1 MSIELDTLADEDL
14 CFALAGIDPANPT
27 WQGHAIIWA
36 DADAICDSVAT
47 KLHAWLATADQSTA
61 IYQRVQDT
69 LIHLGGGKPFSEREV
84 QLIPAGFGKW
94 VQEHTFEIVI
104 GVAALAAIVTIVV
117 CTAGAGA
124 PAAGAIATAGA
135 GALTGEKSP
144 PPQSTP
150 TLSSSPS
157 LIANKPLTTQ
167 PPKWEPPS
175 HQNPF
180 LPKDPLNLFPEQ
192 KAPPLWTQFALAPK
206 EIPPPFEP
214 KNNLLPKGYITFVP
228 ENLPPPKE
236 SMRFETPGPKYSQMA
251 IGGINGMKTPFDGS
265 THHAAYLSKLVGGL
279 SISWVHNQSHGV
291 LGDLGEILA
300 TNYLGF
306 SPNTAQ
312 LLTET
317 WKEFHTENKDRPNAK
332 FLQFCHSQG
341 AIHVRNALLHAPTE
355 IQDRVIVVAIAP
367 GVVVPGELCYK
378 SFNYASKK
386 DIVHYGELGYWGAW
400 SSNETGLSHAEEKA
414 MQERQELELLEPH
427 PEATGIDHDFESPT
441 FEQHMRDV
449 LKNYAQQKGEYPP
462 EKKGKNFL
470 EEQE

>member
-1 MSIELDTLADEDL
+1 MSIELDALTDEEL
-14 CFALAGIDPANPT
+14 CFALAGIDPIHPT
-27 WQGHAIIWA
+27 WHGHAITWA
-36 DADAICDSVAT
+36 DADAIRSHVAS
-47 KLHAWLATADQSTA
+47 KLYAWLATADQSTA
-61 IYQRVQDT
+61 IYQRVHDT
-69 LIHLGGGKPFSEREV
+69 LIRLGGGKPLNEREV
-84 QLIPAGFGKW
+84 VLVRVGLGKW
-94 VQEHTFEIVI
+94 LKEHTVEIVI

-117 CTAGAGA
+117 CTAGA
-124 PAAGAIATAGA
+124 PAAGAVATAGI
-135 GALTGEKSP
+135 GALAGEKSP
-144 PPQSTP
+144 PPKAP
-150 TLSSSPS
+150 AP
-157 LIANKPLTTQ
+157 K
-167 PPKWEPPS
+167 PPKWEPPPLQ
-175 HQNPF
+175 HLF

-206 EIPPPFEP
+206 EIPPPFES
-214 KNNLLPKGYITFVP
+214 KNNLLPKGYITSAP

-236 SMRFETPGPKYSQMA
+236 SMRFETPGPKYSHMA
-251 IGGINGMKTPFDGS
+251 IGGINGMKTPFAGS
-265 THHAAYLSKLVGGL
+265 THHAAYVSKLVGGL

-317 WKEFHTENKDRPNAK
+317 WKEFHAENKDRPNAK

-341 AIHVRNALLHAPTE
+341 AIHVRNALLHAPKE

-367 GVVVPGELCYK
+367 GVVVPDELCYK

-386 DIVHYGELGYWGAW
+386 DIVHYGELGFWGAW
-400 SSNETGLSHAEEKA
+400 SSNETGLSHAEERA
-414 MQERQELELLEPH
+414 MQERQELKLLEPH

-441 FEQHMRDV
+441 FEQHMKDV